1 MKRKKDHVI
10 ARLEIKGHRFEI
22 LVDPDKALE
31 LRSGKNIPIE
41 EVLITDTVYKDVG
54 SGDRVSPELLKKTFG
69 TTDINK
75 IAKEIIMK
83 GELQLTAE
91 QRRRILEAKKRQVI
105 NFIAR
110 NAIDPQTKLPI
121 PPARIEAA
129 MKEAKVSVDPY
140 KDIEEQ
146 ALKIVK
152 AISRVIPIKIAR
164 MIIEVRI
171 PPQFSGRAYSSLQ
184 KLGEL
189 KSVDWKSDGSL
200 VAEIEIPAGMQQ
212 EVIDKLNKLT
222 KGNVEVKVVYTG

>member
-1 MKRKKDHVI
+1 MKKKDHVV
-10 ARLEIKGHRFEI
+10 ARLEVRGHRFEI

-31 LRSGKNIPIE
+31 VKSGKKIPME

-54 SGDRVSPELLKKTFG
+54 SGDRVSPELLKKVFG
-69 TTDINK
+69 TTDVEK
-75 IAKEIIMK
+75 IAYEIITK
-83 GELQLTAE
+83 GEIQLTAE

-152 AISRVIPIKIAR
+152 AISRVIPIKIAK
-164 MIIEVRI
+164 MIIQVKI
-171 PPQFSGRAYSSLQ
+171 PPQYSGRAYSSLQ
-184 KLGEL
+184 RLGEL
-189 KSVDWKSDGSL
+189 KSMDWKSDGSL

-212 EVIDKLNKLT
+212 EVIDKINKLT
-222 KGNVEVKVVYTG
+222 KGSAEVKVLYTG